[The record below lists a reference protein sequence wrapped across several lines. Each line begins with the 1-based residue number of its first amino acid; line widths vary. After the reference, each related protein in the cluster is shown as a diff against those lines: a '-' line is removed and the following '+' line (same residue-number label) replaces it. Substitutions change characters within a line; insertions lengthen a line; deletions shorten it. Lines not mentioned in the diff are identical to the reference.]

1 VTYWIANHIFDLS
14 ICLFNIVTMVCSL
27 KLINSVRDDST
38 VEIYSIGSDPQIGY
52 FFLLLFLSA
61 FSWTTLAYIWSLLFK
76 SEIIGFVVLAI
87 ILGVAAFLYMILAF
101 VILLIQ
107 TDSGSTNGSKLINF
121 TRVIF
126 TILFPNVL
134 VKRGMFDL
142 KITKNSYCISS
153 LNKIINSKF
162 FQFQLIQII
171 LIFCAKATYS
181 TDTPLYSTSE
191 PGIGALLS
199 KLSA

>member
-14 ICLFNIVTMVCSL
+14 ICLFNISTIVCSL
-27 KLINSVRDDST
+27 KIINSLRNDIT
-38 VEIYSIGSDPQIGY
+38 VEIYSIGSDPQTGY
-52 FFLLLFLSA
+52 FFLLLFVST
-61 FSWTTLAYIWSLLFK
+61 FSWTTLAYIWSFFFK

-87 ILGVAAFLYMILAF
+87 ILGVAAFLDMILAF

-107 TDSGSTNGSKLINF
+107 TDSGGMNGSNLINLI
-121 TRVIF
+121 RAIF

-153 LNKIINSKF
+153 LNRIINSKF
-162 FQFQLIQII
+162 FKFQLI
-171 LIFCAKATYS
+171 
-181 TDTPLYSTSE
+181 
-191 PGIGALLS
+191 
-199 KLSA
+199 